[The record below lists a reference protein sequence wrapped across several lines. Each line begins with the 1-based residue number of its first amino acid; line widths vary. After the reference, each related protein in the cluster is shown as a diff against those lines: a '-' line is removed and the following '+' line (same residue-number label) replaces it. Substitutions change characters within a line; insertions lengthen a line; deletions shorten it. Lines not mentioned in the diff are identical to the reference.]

1 MDVRYFP
8 ALDDVHALRSHDWPD
23 VLSIWCLT
31 RGCGRLVEVWSSS
44 QAKHIPARSM
54 MAVAYSRSL
63 MDMRG
68 GERNCSVFSRIFIG
82 HGKWKNNL

>member
-1 MDVRYFP
+1 MEVRYFP
-8 ALDDVHALRSHDWPD
+8 ASDDVHALKSYDCPV
-23 VLSIWCLT
+23 VLSMWCLT
-31 RGCGRLVEVWSSS
+31 FGCGRRVDVWSSF

-68 GERNCSVFSRIFIG
+68 EDRNCSVFSRISIG
-82 HGKWKNNL
+82 HGKWKKNL